1 MTDEEQKA
9 WDMFAAAA
17 LGVYCLGIPSEKTGT
32 DQTIGQWRAIQA
44 AEQADAMMEQ
54 RKARMG

>member
-1 MTDEEQKA
+1 MIDEEQKA

-17 LGVYCLGIPSEKTGT
+17 LQGMTTTPAEMSWIDAKT
-32 DQTIGQWRAIQA
+32 A
-44 AEQADAMMEQ
+44 AEYSANYADAMMEQ

>member
-17 LGVYCLGIPSEKTGT
+17 LTGMT
-32 DQTIGQWRAIQA
+32 TTPAELAWVNAQTA
-44 AEQADAMMEQ
+44 AEECGKYADAMMEQ
-54 RKARMG
+54 RNDRQN